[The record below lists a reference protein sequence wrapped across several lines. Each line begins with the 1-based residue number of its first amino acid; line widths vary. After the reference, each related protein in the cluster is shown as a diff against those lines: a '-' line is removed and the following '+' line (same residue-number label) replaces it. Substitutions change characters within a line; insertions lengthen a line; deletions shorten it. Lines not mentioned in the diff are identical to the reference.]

1 MEQLRSEDMSLRLRP
16 TFKHVSSGVL
26 ALLTLGLLS
35 SCQTPSGRDRSASP
49 DQTQAIQRLNER
61 LERLETRIDAAAP
74 TPDQGD
80 RVPPGPI
87 KSITFRSGTAD
98 DRVRIYWAN
107 GERSNLPCT
116 LEQGTWACG

>member
-1 MEQLRSEDMSLRLRP
+1 MPLRLGS
-16 TFKHVSSGVL
+16 TFRNVSCGAV

-35 SCQTPSGRDRSASP
+35 SCQTSSKLDRSNSGS
-49 DQTQAIQRLNER
+49 QTQAIQRLDER
-61 LERLETRIDAAAP
+61 LKRLELRLDTATP
-74 TPDQGD
+74 VPDQGN

-107 GERSNLPCT
+107 GDRTDLPCT

>member
-1 MEQLRSEDMSLRLRP
+1 MPLRLRS
-16 TFKHVSSGVL
+16 TFRNVSRGAV

-35 SCQTPSGRDRSASP
+35 SCQTSSERDRSDSGS
-49 DQTQAIQRLNER
+49 QTQAIQRLDER
-61 LERLETRIDAAAP
+61 LKRLEQRLDTATP
-74 TPDQGD
+74 VPDQGN

-107 GERSNLPCT
+107 GERTDLPCT

>member
-1 MEQLRSEDMSLRLRP
+1 MPLRLRS
-16 TFKHVSSGVL
+16 TFRHVPSGAL

-35 SCQTPSGRDRSASP
+35 SCQTPSDRDRGTSP
-49 DQTQAIQRLNER
+49 DQAQAIQRLNER
-61 LERLETRIDAAAP
+61 LERLETRIDATAP
-74 TPDQGD
+74 TSDQGD

-107 GERSNLPCT
+107 GERSDLPCT

>member
-1 MEQLRSEDMSLRLRP
+1 MPLRLEP
-16 TFKHVSSGVL
+16 TFRHLSSGAL
-26 ALLTLGLLS
+26 ALFTLGLLS
-35 SCQTPSGRDRSASP
+35 SCQTPSNRAKNGSP
-49 DQTQAIQRLNER
+49 SQTQAIQQLDARLKR
-61 LERLETRIDAAAP
+61 LEQRFDTAA
-74 TPDQGD
+74 PDQGN

-107 GERSNLPCT
+107 GERTNLPCT